1 MAPSGVPKVA
11 QFDNG
16 QTLQG
21 RGRVLALPVRLCLAL
36 GVRVRFIP
44 FAEPWRNGVVEH
56 FNDVFDKRF
65 FRTEQFHGLDHLARR
80 AQVFEDFHNAHHRY
94 SALHGAT
101 PAEWEARWQWTPRL
115 LDPTFM
121 PPTALPRRGQIDFVR
136 LIRSD
141 RLLKILGVKLPVPE
155 TLVHRYVTATLHVRH
170 EQLVATCEDLWRME
184 VPFIL
189 KP

>member
-1 MAPSGVPKVA
+1 
-11 QFDNG
+11 
-16 QTLQG
+16 
-21 RGRVLALPVRLCLAL
+21 
-36 GVRVRFIP
+36 VRFIP

-115 LDPTFM
+115 LDPTFT

-155 TLVHRYVTATLHVRH
+155 TLVHRYVTATLHVRR
-170 EQLVATCEDLWRME
+170 QRLVATCEDLWRME